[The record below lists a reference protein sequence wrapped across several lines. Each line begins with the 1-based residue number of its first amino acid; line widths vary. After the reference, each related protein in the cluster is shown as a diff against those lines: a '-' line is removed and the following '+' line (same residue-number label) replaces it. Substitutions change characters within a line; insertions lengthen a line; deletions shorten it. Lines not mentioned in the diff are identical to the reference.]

1 MRVISTAK
9 IVLVAA
15 VIGAMAGFSDGASA
29 AKMAPAAGACAFGKK
44 AVANTAFCSFGCN
57 PANGWCSQQMCVNGS
72 WQPMINCYGLFCS
85 VRCGA

>member
-15 VIGAMAGFSDGASA
+15 VIGAMTGFSGASA
-29 AKMAPAAGACAFGKK
+29 AKMAPATGACAFGKK
-44 AVANTAFCSFGCN
+44 AVANTTFCSFDCN
-57 PANGWCSQQMCVNGS
+57 PANGWCSQHMCVNGT
-72 WQPMINCYGLFCS
+72 WQPMINCYGAFCS

>member
-9 IVLVAA
+9 IVVVAA
-15 VIGAMAGFSDGASA
+15 VIGAMAGFSGGASA

-44 AVANTAFCSFGCN
+44 AVANTTFCSFDCN
-57 PANGWCSQQMCVNGS
+57 PANGWCSQKMCVNGS
-72 WQPMINCYGLFCS
+72 WQPMINCYGAFCS